1 MEKKKLVVLTGA
13 GISAESGLRT
23 FRDSDGLWEGYDVY
37 EVASPRGWARDPQ
50 LVLDF
55 YNMRRQDVARAI
67 PNAAHTGLAALEEQF
82 DVTIITQ
89 NIDDLHE
96 RAGSSKVVHLHGEIF
111 KMRSCLVSGHDLQL
125 GFDSEVYEIRDDI
138 NLGDLAPDGGQLRP
152 HIVWFEEPVPMIE
165 LAAEI
170 SSMADIFVVIG
181 TSLAVYPAAGLLHYA
196 PAHIPKFIID
206 KNIPHTRSINHLTTI
221 EATASTGVQL
231 LAERLQQL
239 S

>member
-1 MEKKKLVVLTGA
+1 
-13 GISAESGLRT
+13 
-23 FRDSDGLWEGYDVY
+23 
-37 EVASPRGWARDPQ
+37 
-50 LVLDF
+50 
-55 YNMRRQDVARAI
+55 
-67 PNAAHTGLAALEEQF
+67 
-82 DVTIITQ
+82 
-89 NIDDLHE
+89 
-96 RAGSSKVVHLHGEIF
+96 
-111 KMRSCLVSGHDLQL
+111 MRSCLVSGHDLQL
-125 GFDSEVYEIRDDI
+125 GFDSEVYEIRGDI

-206 KNIPHTRSINHLTTI
+206 KNIPHTRSINHLTAI

-239 S
+239 L

>member
-1 MEKKKLVVLTGA
+1 MQKKKLVVLTGA

-37 EVASPRGWARDPQ
+37 EVASSRGWAKNPQ

-55 YNMRRQDVARAI
+55 YNMRRKDVAKAL
-67 PNAAHTGLAALEEQF
+67 PNAAHTGLAELEKHF

-96 RAGSSKVVHLHGEIF
+96 RAGSTNVVHLHGEIF
-111 KMRSCLVSGHDLQL
+111 KMRSSLIAGHDQQL
-125 GFDSEVYEIRDDI
+125 GFDTDVYEIRDDI
-138 NLGDLAPDGGQLRP
+138 HLGDLAPDGGQLRP

-165 LAAEI
+165 TAAEI

-181 TSLAVYPAAGLLHYA
+181 TSLAVYPAAGLLRFA
-196 PAHIPKFIID
+196 PASSPKFIVD
-206 KNIPHTRSINHLTTI
+206 KSIPQTGAIANLSAI
-221 EATASTGVQL
+221 EAPATVGVQV
-231 LAERLQQL
+231 LAERLL
-239 S
+239 KLV